1 MKLNTQIAL
10 STLLVGSMA
19 LPTGH
24 TSGVG
29 ASDEPSSQQPTIVL
43 PDNAAG
49 PDDTS
54 DPTLVARGILDGL
67 TGAAGG
73 AGGAGGAGAGGA
85 GAGGASGAGGAGGL
99 GGLGDLAGMGSQ
111 LMQMIQPLMSLL
123 GPLMGGL

>member
-49 PDDTS
+49 SDDTS

-67 TGAAGG
+67 TGA